1 MTNDRITVATPAGE
15 RGALAPCYIN
25 AQKHLLHSAVKR
37 LSLKLGRSPH
47 GADALR
53 SPWLGRLVA
62 LALALLP
69 CTLRGGSQAET
80 PLAATIAQVQ
90 PKIVKIRGAAGVE
103 GLEAYQTGLLVSPDG
118 HILTVWSHVLDTDVI
133 TATLSD
139 GRRFEAK
146 LLGADPRLD
155 AAVLKVDAKNLPAF
169 SLQEAV
175 EAQAG
180 TRILALSN
188 LFGVA
193 TGNEPAS
200 VQRGTI
206 AVCTHL
212 EARRGVF
219 ETPYR
224 GPVYVL
230 DVVTSNPGTAGG
242 ALVTRDGRLLGML
255 GKELR
260 SSLNYTWL
268 NYAIPIAELRKSVD
282 EIRAGKFVARQED
295 PAAKRPAHALDP
307 ATLGLVLVPDV
318 VSRTPPYI
326 DSVNPGSPAAK
337 AGLRPDDLV
346 MLLDDRL
353 IQSCKGLVTDLGFVD
368 RGDRVKLT
376 VLRDRDVLEFNLQAE
391 SP

>member
-1 MTNDRITVATPAGE
+1 ME
-15 RGALAPCYIN
+15 F
-25 AQKHLLHSAVKR
+25 
-37 LSLKLGRSPH
+37 
-47 GADALR
+47 
-53 SPWLGRLVA
+53 VA
-62 LALALLP
+62 LVLIVFSSTAW
-69 CTLRGGSQAET
+69 GGSQAET
-80 PLAATIAQVQ
+80 PLAPTIALVQ
-90 PKIVKIRGAAGVE
+90 PKIVKIRGAAGFE
-103 GLEAYQTGLLVSPDG
+103 GLEAYQTGLLISPDG

-133 TATLSD
+133 TTTLSD

-155 AAVLKVDAKNLPAF
+155 AAVLKIDANDLPAF
-169 SLQEAV
+169 NLQEAV

-193 TGNEPAS
+193 TGNEAAS

-230 DVVTSNPGTAGG
+230 DVVTSNPGAAGG

-268 NYAIPIAELRKSVD
+268 NYAMPIAELRKSVD

-295 PAAKRPAHALDP
+295 PAAKRPAHSLDLPAL
-307 ATLGLVLVPDV
+307 GIVLVPDV

-326 DSVNPGSPAAK
+326 DSVSPGSPAAN

-346 MLLDDRL
+346 MLLDNRL
-353 IQSCKGLVTDLGFVD
+353 IQSCKSLATDLGFVD
-368 RGDRVKLT
+368 RADRVKLT
-376 VLRDRDVLEFNLQAE
+376 VLRDRDVLEFNLQVE